1 LAIKDILVFLS
12 DGETNEARERTAI
25 SMALQHGARLTG
37 AALATL
43 RPRHAPDEGVRAN
56 ARMGDRM
63 ARRLVEA
70 FNDRGAAAGLNT
82 STMMIKGDGP
92 TSAMKFAHYARN
104 SDLVILAQPNP
115 SYTSFTRLQE
125 LAQTVLLHSGRPV
138 FFMPYIGVKRIP
150 YEKALVAW
158 DGTPAAS
165 RVVHDA
171 IPLLAASRETI
182 ILVVES
188 QKQKAVKQDVL
199 VEGLQTHLERHG
211 VNASIRRVNPGANSV
226 PAAILNQI
234 SENDIDLM
242 VMGGYGTPTL
252 MQKVFGS
259 VSQTLLSSMVVPI
272 VMSH

>member
-1 LAIKDILVFLS
+1 VAIKDILVFLS

-25 SMALQHGARLTG
+25 SMAIQHGARLTG
-37 AALATL
+37 VALASL
-43 RPRHAPDEGVRAN
+43 RPRHAPDEGIRAN

-63 ARRLVEA
+63 ARKLVEA
-70 FNDRGAAAGLNT
+70 FNDKAAAAGL
-82 STMMIKGDGP
+82 SAASMIVKGDGP

-104 SDLVILAQPNP
+104 CDVVILAQPNP
-115 SYTSFTRLQE
+115 SYTSHARLQE

-150 YEKALVAW
+150 YEKALIAW

-171 IPLLAASRETI
+171 IPLLAASRETL

-188 QKQKAVKQDVL
+188 QKQKAFKQDVI
-199 VEGLQTHLERHG
+199 VEGLQGHLQRHG
-211 VNASIRRVNPGANSV
+211 VNADIRRVNPGVNNVPSV
-226 PAAILNQI
+226 ILNQV

-259 VSQTLLSSMVVPI
+259 VSQTLLSSMVVPV

>member
-1 LAIKDILVFLS
+1 MAIKDILVFLS
-12 DGETNEARERTAI
+12 DGDTNGAREQVAI
-25 SMALQHGARLTG
+25 DMATRHGARLTG
-37 AALATL
+37 AALASL
-43 RPRHAPDEGVRAN
+43 RPRHAPDEGRKAN

-63 ARRLVEA
+63 ARRLVES
-70 FNDRGAAAGLNT
+70 FNERAAEAGIV
-82 STMMIKGDGP
+82 STTVMIKGDGP

-104 SDLVILAQPNP
+104 ADLVILAQPNP
-115 SYTSFTRLQE
+115 AYTSFARLQE

-138 FFMPYIGVKRIP
+138 FFMPYIGVKRIACDR
-150 YEKALVAW
+150 ALIAW

-171 IPLLAASRETI
+171 VPLLAAGREAI

-188 QKQKAVKQDVL
+188 PKQKAVKQDVL
-199 VEGLQTHLERHG
+199 VEGLQAHLERHG
-211 VNASIRRVNPGANSV
+211 VNALIRRVSPGSSSV
-226 PAAILNQI
+226 PAVILNQI
-234 SENDIDLM
+234 SENDIDYM

-259 VSQTLLSSMVVPI
+259 VSQSLLSSMVVPI